1 MQFDDLKTFGVT
13 YNKFTRDDLEFLYRQ
28 VDLIRNNFG
37 SAVPANEEL
46 IGHIDHEYFLPE
58 QCRQQLETLVLPMVG
73 AYLQEY
79 PIYNRAKL
87 SVLSDGAPIFLRDAW
102 VNFQK
107 KYEYNP
113 VHDHGVDTIMGISF
127 TTWTKIPKQI
137 ADGEEYKASALYNSS
152 GVADGY
158 LQFHFG
164 QTGIRGLEELRPPFS
179 KTVKP
184 EVGKLYMFPSWCQHC
199 VYPFEGKG
207 ERRTVAGN
215 LNMFPHANN

>member
-113 VHDHGVDTIMGISF
+113 VHDHGGCFSFVLWLNIPYTREDEDAMSF
-127 TTWTKIPKQI
+127 TQKLHK
-137 ADGEEYKASALYNSS
+137 DALTSNGKFEFFYNDTL
-152 GVADGY
+152 G
-158 LQFHFG
+158 
-164 QTGIRGLEELRPPFS
+164 GIYS
-179 KTVKP
+179 H
-184 EVGKLYMFPSWCQHC
+184 KLPVDPS
-199 VYPFEGKG
+199 YEGMI
-207 ERRTVAGN
+207 
-215 LNMFPHANN
+215 LLLSLIHI